1 MRNTYDAHEDVRRFA
16 VPSRASPRGI
26 CRYVPSIWG
35 GEPSALQFSSP
46 LSSLPPSPRRLW
58 KISAGFPPLY
68 PPSEFLLPRLGE
80 SDAPHFPCWRV
91 GASASAC
98 SSTKARS
105 STPCTHRFPPR
116 SDIFLLFCEGL
127 VFGFGVGWGLGCGE
141 LRVFCVC
148 VGRGCERFGGCPP
161 PAIYLGTIV
170 LPLFRANGK
179 GSGIRGRP
187 HRLSRSTMA
196 TSIGRVTMRWPM
208 AWALRWSLP
217 PSLPST
223 RCKSTRATPRD
234 GSRLLSAER
243 WGDEC
248 PLPRRQN
255 AWKGGRQVVGS
266 TRVPVR
272 HAHDQDL

>member
-1 MRNTYDAHEDVRRFA
+1 M
-16 VPSRASPRGI
+16 
-26 CRYVPSIWG
+26 
-35 GEPSALQFSSP
+35 LFSSLLLSHLSP
-46 LSSLPPSPRRLW
+46 LLPDGCP
-58 KISAGFPPLY
+58 KISRGFPLLY
-68 PPSEFLLPRLGE
+68 
-80 SDAPHFPCWRV
+80 
-91 GASASAC
+91 
-98 SSTKARS
+98 T
-105 STPCTHRFPPR
+105 PPR
-116 SDIFLLFCEGL
+116 SFYSLVSAKATRRISHVGESARRRRRAARRKRAQARPARTDPPHGVGFVGGVGFVDVSFPPSLLIRHPCDIFLLFCEGL
-127 VFGFGVGWGLGCGE
+127 VFGFGLGGVWGVVSC
-141 LRVFCVC
+141 VCFVC

-248 PLPRRQN
+248 PL
-255 AWKGGRQVVGS
+255 
-266 TRVPVR
+266 
-272 HAHDQDL
+272 